1 MHRLIIATLFFAATA
16 TTQAQTAGS
25 LPVYRC
31 ISADGTSSRISR
43 APCAVGETGTAK
55 QAVAGTPQPKPA
67 IDHQITSASAQS
79 RVQDESNHRHAH
91 TTKRSGRRH

>member
-1 MHRLIIATLFFAATA
+1 MHKLIIAALFFAATA

-43 APCAVGETGTAK
+43 APCAVGETDTAR
-55 QAVAGTPQPKPA
+55 QAIAGTSQPKPA
-67 IDHQITSASAQS
+67 IDHQIPSASAQRLAQGEPS
-79 RVQDESNHRHAH
+79 HGHAH
-91 TTKRSGRRH
+91 TSKRSGRRR